1 MGVGPVEM
9 KGGTESEKDISG
21 YCLCSR
27 LSFNCLCVVVGFGN
41 ALSKP

>member
-1 MGVGPVEM
+1 MDGRPVEM

-27 LSFNCLCVVVGFGN
+27 FSFDNSHYVVYRFF
-41 ALSKP
+41 